1 MNLVGF
7 GERRKSKDCLS
18 TFLAG
23 MCIVFPGNGCGSFQ
37 TVTSKL
43 TTMNEKKNPTT
54 ISSSPQLPFRRIKK
68 TE

>member
-23 MCIVFPGNGCGSFQ
+23 TCIVFPGNGCGSFQ

-43 TTMNEKKNPTT
+43 TTKSEKSPTT
-54 ISSSPQLPFRRIKK
+54 ISSSPRLPFRRIKK